1 MDCIINLKIIIV
13 SNNGTIVYVHM
24 YVGSICFMHAL
35 KTRMKS
41 IVMIN
46 IQGTCSIGFTIVI
59 LREDE
64 VQCTR
69 SMTKMTSGCN

>member
-1 MDCIINLKIIIV
+1 
-13 SNNGTIVYVHM
+13 M